1 MGLGLWRLY
10 SERKHAEALLMVDSE
25 DLAGNGRALGWAAT
39 ELYINLCKT
48 LGQTDSARKTKDTH
62 TKQKRSLPPIPVPHG
77 CSIDF
82 NSREQKEKRR
92 KHRNAFE
99 MTL

>member
-48 LGQTDSARKTKDTH
+48 LGQTDSARKTKDAH
-62 TKQKRSLPPIPVPHG
+62 KKKKRKEVCLRFQFHMVAPLTLTLG
-77 CSIDF
+77 NKKTNDGSI
-82 NSREQKEKRR
+82 
-92 KHRNAFE
+92 E
-99 MTL
+99 MPLK